1 MLITDPPYNVDYEGG
16 TADKMKIMN
25 DNMGSSE
32 FMEFLK
38 EAFMVASANMQAGA
52 SFYVWMASAYE
63 VHCAMALKDAGLQ
76 MKQILVWAKS
86 RFVLGRQDYQWQ
98 HEPCLYGWKEGAA
111 HYFRDDRTQSTL
123 IEDAMGVDVDKM
135 KKTELLQYV
144 KELLSGNI
152 QTSVLRE
159 QTPVRN
165 DLHPTMKP
173 VPLFGKLI
181 RNSSRKGDIVL
192 DTFGGSG
199 TTMIACEQLGRKAR
213 LMELDPHYCDVIITR
228 WEKFTG
234 KKAMK
239 IE

>member
-1 MLITDPPYNVDYEGG
+1 MLITDPPYNVDYVGG
-16 TADKMKIMN
+16 TGKKMKIKN
-25 DNMGSSE
+25 DNMGLSA
-32 FMEFLK
+32 FHEFLK
-38 EAFMVASANMQAGA
+38 DAFVVASANMLAGA
-52 SFYVWMASAYE
+52 PFYVWMATVSE
-63 VHCAMALKDAGLQ
+63 VSCAMALEEAGLK
-76 MKQILVWAKS
+76 MKQILIWAKS

-98 HEPCLYGWKEGAA
+98 HEPCLYGWKDGAA
-111 HYFRDDRTQSTL
+111 HYFRDDRSQSTL
-123 IEDAMGVDVDKM
+123 IEDPMGTDIDKM
-135 KKTELLQYV
+135 KKSELLKYV
-144 KELLSGNI
+144 KELLAGDV

-181 RNSSRKGDIVL
+181 RNSSREGDIVL

-213 LMELDPHYCDVIITR
+213 LMELDPHYCDVIIAR

-234 KKAMK
+234 KKAEK
-239 IE
+239 IG